1 MLSSKQAV
9 LVVVDV
15 QGKLAQLMHEKEALF
30 GNLVRLVKGAQVLG
44 VPVIWMEQNPTKL
57 GPTVP
62 EVAVAMPAGLSPIP
76 KMSFGCC
83 GEPAFMGKLSALGR
97 RQVLLCGIEA
107 HICVY
112 QTAVGLEER
121 GYEVHVVA
129 DAVSSRKQS
138 SRDLAISKL
147 GQGWAQLTTVEMA
160 LFEMLGTAEGPAF
173 KEIVRIVK

>member
-15 QGKLAQLMHEKEALF
+15 QGKLAQIMHEKEALF
-30 GNLVRLVKGAQVLG
+30 ENLVRLVKGAQVLG

-62 EVAVAMPAGLSPIP
+62 ELAAAMPAGLAPIP

-83 GEPAFMGKLSALGR
+83 GEPRFMEKLASIGR

-112 QTAVGLEER
+112 QTALDLLSA
-121 GYEVHVVA
+121 GYETHVLA
-129 DAVSSRKQS
+129 DCVSSRVPRN
-138 SRDLAISKL
+138 RDISLMRMQAEGAKLA
-147 GQGWAQLTTVEMA
+147 
-160 LFEMLGTAEGPAF
+160 TAEMVLYELLETAENPKF
-173 KEIVRIVK
+173 KELLQVIK